1 MKDNILMEAHISDIH
16 FGVFDPAKQYEI
28 LKNQFI
34 DRIKLLDLDL
44 ISINGDLFH
53 HKFMS
58 SSDAVMYPLKFV
70 DELVQVCR
78 TKQCTLFIL
87 HGTPS
92 HDANQTKLFYRYMN
106 DPSVDV
112 RVIETIKFEYVK
124 QKRIL
129 CIPEVPGES
138 FTRIYSIITTMMQ
151 YACMVQLEVL
161 YMEKIKLT

>member
-1 MKDNILMEAHISDIH
+1 MEAHISDIH

-58 SSDAVMYPLKFV
+58 NSDAVMYALKFV

-92 HDANQTKLFYRYMN
+92 HDANQ
-106 DPSVDV
+106 
-112 RVIETIKFEYVK
+112 EWE
-124 QKRIL
+124 
-129 CIPEVPGES
+129 GS
-138 FTRIYSIITTMMQ
+138 FTRISSIITTMMQ